1 MIEGELGF
9 LKGYKDHIDYKELI
23 KVNSKLLINDVSN
36 KPWPACRHSHPV
48 IGVSLDLQ
56 KELLKKNIQINQ
68 ISEIIIETYKT
79 AIDFC
84 DKPKPQNDIEGKFSL
99 QHCCAISLIYG
110 DILEDYFKE
119 KFLNSTEISRIREKV
134 IIKNNSQMTN
144 NFPNKY
150 SASVSIKLNDGSI
163 LSKINLDAK
172 GDPENPMT
180 QKEICDKTLDLIN
193 TYFNGFENI
202 DLLIKDIISNEGYDL
217 EKKLEWFIDL
227 QTLINKGTIKC

>member
-1 MIEGELGF
+1 
-9 LKGYKDHIDYKELI
+9 
-23 KVNSKLLINDVSN
+23 
-36 KPWPACRHSHPV
+36 
-48 IGVSLDLQ
+48 
-56 KELLKKNIQINQ
+56 
-68 ISEIIIETYKT
+68 
-79 AIDFC
+79 
-84 DKPKPQNDIEGKFSL
+84 
-99 QHCCAISLIYG
+99 
-110 DILEDYFKE
+110 LEDYFKE

-144 NFPNKY
+144 NFPNNY
-150 SASVSIKLNDGSI
+150 SASLSIKLNDGST

-193 TYFNGFENI
+193 TNFNGFENI

>member
-1 MIEGELGF
+1 M
-9 LKGYKDHIDYKELI
+9 
-23 KVNSKLLINDVSN
+23 
-36 KPWPACRHSHPV
+36 
-48 IGVSLDLQ
+48 
-56 KELLKKNIQINQ
+56 
-68 ISEIIIETYKT
+68 
-79 AIDFC
+79 
-84 DKPKPQNDIEGKFSL
+84 
-99 QHCCAISLIYG
+99 
-110 DILEDYFKE
+110 
-119 KFLNSTEISRIREKV
+119 EISRIREKV

-144 NFPNKY
+144 NFPNNY
-150 SASVSIKLNDGSI
+150 SASLSIKLNDGSI

-193 TYFNGFENI
+193 TNFNGFENI